1 MKKNIIVILVIVLM
15 TAGVTWLYINLPG
28 GADKVQPTETAEIET
43 VDTSVSFEEIYHEYK
58 SNKLRAKEKYYDNRY
73 RITATINGMSTTGLL
88 NATGGATLT
97 METRIDDTIVFF
109 YAEFEKDQ
117 EDALKNVNVG
127 NTITFNGTCLSA
139 GSWTDCELITE

>member
-1 MKKNIIVILVIVLM
+1 
-15 TAGVTWLYINLPG
+15 
-28 GADKVQPTETAEIET
+28 
-43 VDTSVSFEEIYHEYK
+43 
-58 SNKLRAKEKYYDNRY
+58 
-73 RITATINGMSTTGLL
+73 
-88 NATGGATLT
+88 

-127 NTITFNGTCLSA
+127 DTITFNGTCLSA

>member
-15 TAGVTWLYINLPG
+15 TAGVAWLYLNLPG
-28 GADKVQPTETAEIET
+28 GADKVQPTEVET

-58 SNKLRAKEKYYDNRY
+58 NNELRAKEKYYDNRY

-88 NATGGATLT
+88 NTTGGATLT
-97 METRIDDTIVFF
+97 METKVDNTIVFF

-117 EDALKNVNVG
+117 EDALKSVNVG
-127 NTITFNGTCLSA
+127 DTITFDGTYLSA
-139 GSWTDCELITE
+139 GSWTDCELVTE

>member
-15 TAGVTWLYINLPG
+15 TAGVTWLHLNLPG

-58 SNKLRAKEKYYDNRY
+58 SNELRAKEKYYDNRY
-73 RITATINGMSTTGLL
+73 RITATINGMSATGLL

-127 NTITFNGTCLSA
+127 DTITFNGTCLSA